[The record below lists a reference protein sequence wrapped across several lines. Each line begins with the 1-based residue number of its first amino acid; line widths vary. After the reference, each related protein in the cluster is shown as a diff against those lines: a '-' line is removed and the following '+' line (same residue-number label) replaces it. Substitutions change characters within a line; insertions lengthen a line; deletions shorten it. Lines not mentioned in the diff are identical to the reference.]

1 MSPSTTASFSGF
13 RGDYTVRIM
22 KDGSVV
28 KEIKFT
34 LDGNISIRCV
44 KDGLD
49 LDSLN
54 CIVGDDTDII

>member
-1 MSPSTTASFSGF
+1 
-13 RGDYTVRIM
+13 M
-22 KDGSVV
+22 KDGSVA

>member
-28 KEIKFT
+28 KEVKFT

-54 CIVGDDTDII
+54 CIVIEDIDTI

>member
-54 CIVGDDTDII
+54 CIVEDLDEV

>member
-1 MSPSTTASFSGF
+1 
-13 RGDYTVRIM
+13 M
-22 KDGSVV
+22 KDGSVA

-54 CIVGDDTDII
+54 CIKEEDLDII